1 MPPVLSSGLI
11 LPILRACARTGVKIR
26 DPRRHIGQWW
36 NVLHWNTLHRFP
48 HMHACGTSQEIR
60 RLTRITPH
68 LTRAIQPRNLRQR
81 RTAPNTPPR
90 ANTVHL
96 SRVRADRSQNSGKP
110 CAQFIEPDTPPQVKP
125 VSPSRVHAERS
136 QKSGCSHSF
145 EPKREHAPPHPANTR
160 ELNEQGSREVPSKR
174 RSILLSLTRSI
185 HHATAASDARR
196 QTRSSEL
203 SPSLPPACARNE
215 HIIRHSAHAPERQRP
230 HGTPSTPPG
239 GGLSLAPVSFVIE
252 QGPCH
257 LIPSLFRTCA
267 RCTRARGT
275 GASLMLLCSFGT
287 FVSALII
294 FIIHSLAMESS
305 NYFRVSTLKQ
315 RHSFAKS
322 PPCARAKIK
331 VGPAVKEKFDFQS

>member
-1 MPPVLSSGLI
+1 MAANRGIHNTHTERNSARFEQRYGNLTPSSLLIIANALTARCGAIPVARRQT
-11 LPILRACARTGVKIR
+11 LPTKLTPAISPACARNDAKIR
-26 DPRRHIGQWW
+26 APR
-36 NVLHWNTLHRFP
+36 
-48 HMHACGTSQEIR
+48 
-60 RLTRITPH
+60 
-68 LTRAIQPRNLRQR
+68 TRAR
-81 RTAPNTPPR
+81 
-90 ANTVHL
+90 
-96 SRVRADRSQNSGKP
+96 
-110 CAQFIEPDTPPQVKP
+110 
-125 VSPSRVHAERS
+125 
-136 QKSGCSHSF
+136 
-145 EPKREHAPPHPANTR
+145 
-160 ELNEQGSREVPSKR
+160 NEQGSREVPSKR

-275 GASLMLLCSFGT
+275 GASLMLLCSFDT

-294 FIIHSLAMESS
+294 FIINSIAMESS
-305 NYFRVSTLKQ
+305 
-315 RHSFAKS
+315 H
-322 PPCARAKIK
+322 
-331 VGPAVKEKFDFQS
+331 